1 MSWNIN
7 EMFDE
12 GQRAA
17 AAYELERN
25 ARLQKEKEEEERRKG
40 AYATFLQE
48 MGEIFPVKY
57 DQHVYDWEAWLEEQ
71 AHDEY
76 NVPKDEGIQEVSSE
90 KFEELLER
98 YPDGY
103 VYCQHNFWY
112 LEVGNKT
119 YKEI

>member
-1 MSWNIN
+1 MSWNIH
-7 EMFDE
+7 EVFEE

-25 ARLQKEKEEEERRKG
+25 ARLQKEKEEEERKKV
-40 AYATFLQE
+40 AYATFLEE
-48 MGEIFPVKY
+48 MEQIFPVKH
-57 DQHVYDWEAWLEEQ
+57 DQHVLDYEEWLEEE

-76 NVPKDEGIQEVSSE
+76 NAKYEGVQEVSSD

-103 VYCQHNFWY
+103 VYCQHNFWF

-119 YKEI
+119 YKEIE